1 MNSAAHMPLS
11 CTMMMEQKSPH
22 VQIQSFNLD
31 FLNFLIIQAEK
42 ISKAI
47 KLSGNE
53 VEQYWPTLFAK
64 ALKNTNIGDLL
75 TNVASAGPATG
86 VAAGPVAGAGA
97 AAVEEKKEEKKEEAE
112 DVDMGNLFGG
122 DDDY

>member
-1 MNSAAHMPLS
+1 MNSAAHMLLS
-11 CTMMMEQKSPH
+11 CILMMELKSPYVH
-22 VQIQSFNLD
+22 FQSFNLD
-31 FLNFLIIQAEK
+31 LFNFLIIQAEK

-47 KLSGNE
+47 KLSGND

-64 ALKNTNIGDLL
+64 ALKSTNIGDLL

-97 AAVEEKKEEKKEEAE
+97 AAVEEKKEEKR
-112 DVDMGNLFGG
+112 GS
-122 DDDY
+122 